1 MHELPRERKFSETDS
16 QYCATLCTRTGAK
29 RPFAPV
35 EYPSSR
41 HLDTP
46 SHKNSLGG
54 LQPRRTG
61 AIVCLQMP
69 SGARLKN
76 QRLLKGKTYSAR
88 A

>member
-29 RPFAPV
+29 PPFAPV

-46 SHKNSLGG
+46 RIKIRSEASNRVGPG
-54 LQPRRTG
+54 LSCASKCHP
-61 AIVCLQMP
+61 AHV
-69 SGARLKN
+69 
-76 QRLLKGKTYSAR
+76 
-88 A
+88 